1 MLFTELTKLDRS
13 DLEKLLAQ
21 SLSDRGI
28 DTALLTQTLGETVS
42 IRDLMIGVIEDALRE
57 AADANRESFRARQ
70 RKGIQDAI
78 DRGTPIGRPSRK
90 DEKKFAEVLALYED
104 RQMTGDQAAKRLH
117 VARGT
122 FYRWVKEA
130 HDAAAEE
137 KAAQIQPEHLVKD
150 QEGRPAE

>member
-90 DEKKFAEVLALYED
+90 DEKKVC
-104 RQMTGDQAAKRLH
+104 
-117 VARGT
+117 RGSGA
-122 FYRWVKEA
+122 V
-130 HDAAAEE
+130 
-137 KAAQIQPEHLVKD
+137 
-150 QEGRPAE
+150 